1 MRALSAARPG
11 RRDASSPRATPHSS
25 AEALAA
31 HAAYSAIA
39 PRSSRPWD
47 DASQNTVG
55 QARQSSAVH
64 SAAAGQG
71 RNRGRAAIP
80 RQTALPRPTPT
91 TRGQ

>member
-1 MRALSAARPG
+1 MRALYAARPG
-11 RRDASSPRATPHSS
+11 RRDASSPR
-25 AEALAA
+25 
-31 HAAYSAIA
+31 Y
-39 PRSSRPWD
+39 SRPWD

-55 QARQSSAVH
+55 QARQSSAVY

-71 RNRGRAAIP
+71 RSRERAAIP